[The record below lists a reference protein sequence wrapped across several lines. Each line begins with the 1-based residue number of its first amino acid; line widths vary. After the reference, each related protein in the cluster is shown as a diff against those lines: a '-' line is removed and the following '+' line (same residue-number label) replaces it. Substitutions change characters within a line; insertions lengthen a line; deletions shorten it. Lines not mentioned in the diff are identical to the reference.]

1 MPDGLAA
8 LSAMDQMAADV
19 LRRYQ
24 RAELDFNRHRSRI
37 SACYRYALPW
47 RHGVDQSQP
56 VDQLD
61 DIYDDI
67 LMTVVEDFAADMLNT
82 FTPQKSAWVDLSAV
96 VGLPTDIATT
106 VNEQVK
112 ATQAIVFAEMA
123 RSNVYQALQESYLDL
138 SIGTMALTAQDLD
151 IADPIH
157 CQAVPMTELRID
169 RGPYGFVDGRYR
181 KRRLRC
187 EDIRVMWPTCKPP
200 AGEQWQSNETEHDVV
215 DGVWRDWA
223 DRRTEVYHYVVL
235 LDSKLCLKE
244 TYRGIG
250 SCPMIVARWSRD
262 STTAYGVGPT
272 YRSMPTYQSLNHVR
286 FLLLK
291 KLDEVT
297 DPAFS
302 YVHDGVMNLDQG
314 VRSGDWIPRAQGSDP
329 PEALES
335 KGRFDVTWMQADDLT
350 SAIKRAHYQD
360 RPDQRGKTPPT
371 ATQWA
376 DEAAERQRRMG
387 TPATNLVVELQQA
400 LFKRFVF
407 LLLQRRRIKPLE
419 ITDPET
425 GRPIEAH
432 PLDPRFVS
440 ITPTSPL
447 LRAQEQE
454 ELIRVIR
461 NAEIPAQLYGPQI
474 AAVTTDIF
482 KTQAKVSRILG
493 QSDLAR
499 DEKEAEEAIKQIL
512 PVLQASGSAGA
523 PLNPA
528 DLVGGGPN
536 G

>member
-200 AGEQWQSNETEHDVV
+200 AGEQ
-215 DGVWRDWA
+215 
-223 DRRTEVYHYVVL
+223 
-235 LDSKLCLKE
+235 
-244 TYRGIG
+244 
-250 SCPMIVARWSRD
+250 
-262 STTAYGVGPT
+262 
-272 YRSMPTYQSLNHVR
+272 
-286 FLLLK
+286 
-291 KLDEVT
+291 
-297 DPAFS
+297 
-302 YVHDGVMNLDQG
+302 
-314 VRSGDWIPRAQGSDP
+314 
-329 PEALES
+329 
-335 KGRFDVTWMQADDLT
+335 
-350 SAIKRAHYQD
+350 
-360 RPDQRGKTPPT
+360 
-371 ATQWA
+371 
-376 DEAAERQRRMG
+376 
-387 TPATNLVVELQQA
+387 
-400 LFKRFVF
+400 
-407 LLLQRRRIKPLE
+407 
-419 ITDPET
+419 
-425 GRPIEAH
+425 
-432 PLDPRFVS
+432 
-440 ITPTSPL
+440 
-447 LRAQEQE
+447 
-454 ELIRVIR
+454 
-461 NAEIPAQLYGPQI
+461 
-474 AAVTTDIF
+474 
-482 KTQAKVSRILG
+482 
-493 QSDLAR
+493 
-499 DEKEAEEAIKQIL
+499 
-512 PVLQASGSAGA
+512 
-523 PLNPA
+523 
-528 DLVGGGPN
+528 
-536 G
+536 